1 MGHLCAAGVVFLLLV
16 EANRQGR
23 AQGLQGP
30 DLMALL
36 DLVALATVADV
47 APLLGVNRAF
57 VRQGLKIMAGRN
69 RPGLRTLSDIARLD
83 SAPRAYHLGY
93 VIGPR
98 INAGGRIGAADMG
111 ARLLATRDTAEAEA
125 LAARLDLLNTERR
138 EIEAAVRASALA
150 QAEARGT
157 DSPLAWAADDGWHPG
172 VIGIAAARLKEATNR
187 PSVVIAL
194 DGEIGKGSGR
204 SVPGIDLG
212 AAIHRL
218 VREGLLI
225 GGGGHKMAA
234 GLTVAR
240 DGLEAAMQRLGDLLA
255 QQGAGAQG
263 PRSLRLDGTLMP
275 GAITPELIAQLD
287 AAGPFGASAP
297 APRFA
302 LADMRIEDIRRMGDT
317 HLRFRCNG
325 GDGNRL
331 DVICFGAF
339 DSDLGPMIAAH
350 QGRRLHLAGQI
361 EINFWGGRQ
370 TPATAIGRRGDTA

>member
-1 MGHLCAAGVVFLLLV
+1 MGQTPPAMTKLAAGHDLIVCVDCGTMAHDALAAAKGTDVVVLDHHLGAETLPPALAVVNPNRQDEDGDLGHLCAAGVVFLLLV

-263 PRSLRLDGTLMP
+263 PRSLR
-275 GAITPELIAQLD
+275 
-287 AAGPFGASAP
+287 FGWHAYA
-297 APRFA
+297 
-302 LADMRIEDIRRMGDT
+302 RRDYPP
-317 HLRFRCNG
+317 N
-325 GDGNRL
+325 
-331 DVICFGAF
+331 
-339 DSDLGPMIAAH
+339 
-350 QGRRLHLAGQI
+350 
-361 EINFWGGRQ
+361 
-370 TPATAIGRRGDTA
+370 

>member
-1 MGHLCAAGVVFLLLV
+1 MKPPYAPVPLHKPRRAA
-16 EANRQGR
+16 
-23 AQGLQGP
+23 
-30 DLMALL
+30 
-36 DLVALATVADV
+36 
-47 APLLGVNRAF
+47 
-57 VRQGLKIMAGRN
+57 
-69 RPGLRTLSDIARLD
+69 
-83 SAPRAYHLGY
+83 
-93 VIGPR
+93 
-98 INAGGRIGAADMG
+98 
-111 ARLLATRDTAEAEA
+111 
-125 LAARLDLLNTERR
+125 
-138 EIEAAVRASALA
+138 
-150 QAEARGT
+150 T

-287 AAGPFGASAP
+287 AAGPFGGP
-297 APRFA
+297 APLPHA
-302 LADMRIEDIRRMGDT
+302 LP
-317 HLRFRCNG
+317 L
-325 GDGNRL
+325 L
-331 DVICFGAF
+331 ICG
-339 DSDLGPMIAAH
+339 
-350 QGRRLHLAGQI
+350 
-361 EINFWGGRQ
+361 
-370 TPATAIGRRGDTA
+370 